1 MNSHTNTSN
10 PMRRKDR
17 EVTDL
22 GAIERIIGDCEVFRL
37 AMIDGTRPY
46 VVPMSFGYSLRDGVL
61 ELYAHSAPKG
71 RKVDALRR
79 NPEVC
84 FEMDCG
90 HRLIEAE
97 AACGYG
103 FAYSS
108 VIGDGTVVFIEDPE
122 EKLRALLKMMEHQTG
137 RSDFS
142 IPSKALE
149 RVLVF
154 KVAAASFTAKQRL
167 VPA

>member
-1 MNSHTNTSN
+1 
-10 PMRRKDR
+10 MRRKDR

-22 GAIERIIGDCEVFRL
+22 GAIGRIIGDCKVLRL
-37 AMIDGTRPY
+37 GMVDEGRPY
-46 VVPMSFGYSLRDGVL
+46 VVPMNFGFDLRDGVL
-61 ELYAHSAPKG
+61 ELYCHSAPEG
-71 RKVDALRR
+71 RKVEILRR

-90 HRLIEAE
+90 HRLVEAE

-108 VIGDGTVVFIEDPE
+108 VIGEGTVGFIEDHE
-122 EKLRALLKMMEHQTG
+122 EKLRALLRIMEHQTG

-142 IPSKALE
+142 IPDAAL
-149 RVLVF
+149 RGVLAF
-154 KVAAASFTAKQRL
+154 RVAAGSFTAKQRL
-167 VPA
+167 LPPGS

>member
-1 MNSHTNTSN
+1 
-10 PMRRKDR
+10 MRRKDR

-22 GAIERIIGDCEVFRL
+22 GAIGRIIGDCKVLRL
-37 AMIDGTRPY
+37 GMVDGRRPY
-46 VVPMSFGYSLRDGVL
+46 VVPMNFGFDLRDGVL
-61 ELYAHSAPKG
+61 ELYCHSALEG
-71 RKVDALRR
+71 RKIEILRR

-90 HRLIEAE
+90 HKLVEAT

-108 VIGDGTVVFIEDPE
+108 VIGEGTVGFIEDPE
-122 EKLRALLKMMEHQTG
+122 EKLRALLKIMEHQTG

-142 IPSKALE
+142 IPDAALRGVLAF
-149 RVLVF
+149 RVSVG
-154 KVAAASFTAKQRL
+154 SFTAKQRL
-167 VPA
+167 LPPGP

>member
-1 MNSHTNTSN
+1 MSSHTNMSS
-10 PMRRKDR
+10 PMRRQDR

-22 GAIERIIGDCEVFRL
+22 GAIERIIGDCKVFRL
-37 AMIDGTRPY
+37 GMIDGTRPY

-61 ELYAHSAPKG
+61 ELYAHSALEG

-108 VIGDGTVVFIEDPE
+108 VIGDGTVVFIEAPE
-122 EKLRALLKMMEHQTG
+122 EKLRALLKLMEHQTG

-142 IPSKALE
+142 IPPKALD

-154 KVAAASFTAKQRL
+154 KVAAASFTVKQRL
-167 VPA
+167 VSA

>member
-1 MNSHTNTSN
+1 
-10 PMRRKDR
+10 MRRKDR

-22 GAIERIIGDCEVFRL
+22 GAIGRIIGDCKVLRL
-37 AMIDGTRPY
+37 GMVDEGRPY
-46 VVPMSFGYSLRDGVL
+46 VVPMNFGFDLRDGVL
-61 ELYAHSAPKG
+61 ELYCHSAPEG
-71 RKVDALRR
+71 RKVEVLRR

-90 HRLIEAE
+90 HRLVEAE

-108 VIGDGTVVFIEDPE
+108 VIGEGTVGFIEDHE
-122 EKLRALLKMMEHQTG
+122 EKLRALLRIMEHQTG

-142 IPSKALE
+142 IPDAAL
-149 RVLVF
+149 RGVLVF
-154 KVAAASFTAKQRL
+154 GVAVGSFTAKQRL
-167 VPA
+167 LPQRP

>member
-1 MNSHTNTSN
+1 
-10 PMRRKDR
+10 MRRKDR

-22 GAIERIIGDCEVFRL
+22 GAIGRIIGDCKVLRL
-37 AMIDGTRPY
+37 GMVDEGRPY
-46 VVPMSFGYSLRDGVL
+46 VVPMNFGFDLRDGVL
-61 ELYAHSAPKG
+61 ELYCHSAPEG
-71 RKVDALRR
+71 RKVEILRR

-90 HRLIEAE
+90 HRLVEAK

-108 VIGDGTVVFIEDPE
+108 VIGEGTVGFIEDHE
-122 EKLRALLKMMEHQTG
+122 EKLRALLRIMEHQTG

-142 IPSKALE
+142 IPDAAL
-149 RVLVF
+149 RGVLAF
-154 KVAAASFTAKQRL
+154 RVAAGSFTAKQRL
-167 VPA
+167 LPPGS